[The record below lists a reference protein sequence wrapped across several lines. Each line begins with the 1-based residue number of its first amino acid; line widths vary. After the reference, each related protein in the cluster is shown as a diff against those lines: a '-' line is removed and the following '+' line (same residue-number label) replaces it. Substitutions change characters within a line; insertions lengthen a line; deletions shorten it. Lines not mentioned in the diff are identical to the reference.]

1 MHRIEWPASPAD
13 RLFALNV
20 FDAIDP
26 EHTALI
32 VIDMQVAFLEQGYL
46 SYGPHALDIVP
57 NINRLA
63 SAMRQARGIVVF
75 TRHTT
80 VDDDPAKAPPSW
92 QLARP
97 ELAPYFDS
105 LRASDPGHVLHTALD
120 VRPEDLVIDK
130 VRYSAFLPL
139 SSTIDADLR
148 ARGIDTVI
156 ITGTV
161 TNICC
166 ESSARDAHMLGYRVF
181 FISDA
186 TAAPTDAAH
195 NASLAIVG
203 TVFADVRTTNET
215 LPLLRVPMLA

>member
-13 RLFALNV
+13 RLAALNV
-20 FDAIDP
+20 FESLDP
-26 EHTALI
+26 ASTALI

-57 NINRLA
+57 NVNRLA
-63 SAMRQARGIVVF
+63 SAVRRAGGLVIF

-80 VDDDPAKAPPSW
+80 VDDPVKAPPAW
-92 QLARP
+92 QMARP

-105 LRASDPGHVLHTALD
+105 LRAEDPGHALHPALD
-120 VRPEDLVIDK
+120 VRPEDRVIDK
-130 VRYSAFLPL
+130 VRYSAFLPI

-156 ITGTV
+156 VTGTI

-195 NASLAIVG
+195 NASLAIIG
-203 TVFADVRTTNET
+203 AVFADVRTTAEM
-215 LPLLRVPMLA
+215 LPLIARPMLA